1 MAGEQFGVRTL
12 SPIPPYAGPVRT
24 LRILLPLG
32 WCIAVQGLLGQDP
45 VRLTQDNGDCIGA
58 IDITDSVYHQSDAVR
73 GFGNTLEIRE
83 NPIDDKEWF
92 EREHHTTWYRFRAP
106 VTTTLTF
113 DIIPDDKEDDIDF
126 LLFEGA
132 VPGICDK
139 ILNKQVRPV
148 RSNISR
154 NDLSLGS
161 MCGLSKDAENEFVR
175 SGVGASYS
183 KAIEVQAA
191 ELFYLVIDYQDRPR
205 AGYTIHFHYDPA
217 PPPVEETEEDRKDQ
231 QHLVIDVVDA
241 KTGSPVDA
249 NLTIDGMVF
258 DKVIEAKGRSH
269 YEYDMDMYRN
279 LKIGCVRKGY
289 MFFSTKIKGSTD
301 AEVKVELQLAPIA
314 PGEHVVLEDIR
325 FVGNDTKILRS
336 SEASLLLLLR
346 FLQENPRVKIMI
358 EGHVNGPTFKNKKEF
373 IELSTARAKSVYD
386 FLLVNDIEPDRLDFT
401 GLGNSRMLYPEPKNK
416 EQSEA
421 NRRVEINVVS
431 N

>member
-1 MAGEQFGVRTL
+1 M
-12 SPIPPYAGPVRT
+12 RT
-24 LRILLPLG
+24 LRLLLPLG
-32 WCIAVQGLLGQDP
+32 WCIAAHGLFGQDP

-113 DIIPDDKEDDIDF
+113 DIIPDNPEDDIDF

-132 VPGICDK
+132 ITDICDK
-139 ILNKQVRPV
+139 IANKRVHPL

-154 NDLSLGS
+154 NDIALGS
-161 MCGLSKDAENEFVR
+161 RCGLRKDAPDEYVR
-175 SGVGASYS
+175 SGVGSSYS
-183 KAIEVQAA
+183 KAIDVQAG
-191 ELFYLVIDYQDRPR
+191 ELFYLVIDYQDRPL

-217 PPPVEETEEDRKDQ
+217 PPPVEEHEEDKSDE
-231 QHLVIDVVDA
+231 QHLVIDVIDA
-241 KTGSPVDA
+241 RSGTPIDA
-249 NLTIDGMVF
+249 DLTIDGMVF
-258 DKVIEAKGRSH
+258 DKVVEAKGKDH

-279 LKIGCVRKGY
+279 LRIGCVRKGY
-289 MFFSTKIKGSTD
+289 MFYTTKVKGNTD
-301 AEVKVELQLAPIA
+301 PEVKVEVKLTPIQ

-336 SEASLLLLLR
+336 SEAALLLLLR
-346 FLQENPRVKIMI
+346 FLQENPKVKIMI

-386 FLLVNDIEPDRLDFT
+386 FLLVNDIVPERLDFT
-401 GLGNSRMLYPEPKNK
+401 GLGNSQMIYPEPKNK

-421 NRRVEINVVS
+421 NRRVEIKVVS